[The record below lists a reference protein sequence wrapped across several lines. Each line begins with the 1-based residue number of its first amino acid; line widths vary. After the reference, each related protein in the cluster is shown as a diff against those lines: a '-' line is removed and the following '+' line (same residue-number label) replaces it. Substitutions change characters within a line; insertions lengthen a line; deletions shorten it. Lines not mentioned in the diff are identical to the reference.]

1 MRGQSYDNASSGKYK
16 GLQARIKDHNS
27 LAEYVPCTAHSLNLV
42 GTHAADCCLN
52 VTKLFMF
59 VQEIYVFMSASTS
72 RWAML
77 KNIVES
83 SSSCTKKLLPKR
95 LNITRWAAKWHA
107 VKALLLNYWSY
118 YDALNKISADPNETN
133 ANRAE
138 ANGICKKFLK
148 LETTILL
155 NLWYDILKRFDANSR
170 LLQNRHRIEYYL
182 PHLQISNGVHYEFE
196 RRL

>member
-1 MRGQSYDNASSGKYK
+1 MRGQSYDNASNMSGKYK
-16 GLQARIKDHNS
+16 GLQARIKDHNN

-52 VTKLFMF
+52 VTKPFMF

-72 RWAML
+72 RWAVL

-107 VKALLLNYWSY
+107 VKALLLNYWIY

-133 ANRAE
+133 VTRAE
-138 ANGICKKFLK
+138 ANRICKKFLK
-148 LETTILL
+148 
-155 NLWYDILKRFDANSR
+155 
-170 LLQNRHRIEYYL
+170 
-182 PHLQISNGVHYEFE
+182 
-196 RRL
+196 